1 MCHLT
6 KNGTEEIAKEKHTQ
20 RFWNQTYGYQRGN
33 VGGREKLRVWRRHIP
48 TTIYKIDN
56 QQGPPV

>member
-20 RFWNQTYGYQRGN
+20 RFWNQTYGYQRRN
-33 VGGREKLRVWRRHIP
+33 VVGRGINLGAGIGILGAGD
-48 TTIYKIDN
+48 IYTLLSIK
-56 QQGPPV
+56 